1 MDTPNTLAS
10 TAIIPLEVI
19 AQRIFLIR
27 GQKVLID
34 AHIAEIYRV
43 PTKVLNQAVR
53 RNLSRFPEDFMFQ
66 LTGEESAS
74 LGSQTVTLEKGRGRH
89 SKYAAL
95 AFTEQGIAML
105 ASVLTSEHAIEMNIR
120 IVRAFVRLR
129 EILAANKDL
138 ALRLEQLEATLGQHA
153 SVINILANEINN
165 LKALPPADSKRR
177 IGFNSEGATP
187 ATS

>member
-74 LGSQTVTLEKGRGRH
+74 LRSQTVTLEKGRGRY

-95 AFTEQGIAML
+95 AFTHLLQ
-105 ASVLTSEHAIEMNIR
+105 SE
-120 IVRAFVRLR
+120 
-129 EILAANKDL
+129 KDF
-138 ALRLEQLEATLGQHA
+138 GC
-153 SVINILANEINN
+153 
-165 LKALPPADSKRR
+165 K
-177 IGFNSEGATP
+177 
-187 ATS
+187 